1 MPRRRLFAS
10 ATMDQIESWLN
21 EGLSAAA
28 IAEKVGCTLGTL
40 RVRCSQAGVSLRR
53 KKGPVAAQGC
63 PRGPAETPRGIPS
76 RSGEKPTVTP
86 SRTITVRSETGAAY
100 EDEHLVLRVA
110 RATIQHLRSRAAR
123 KGLSDSVLATML
135 LETIVQDD
143 LYEAVLDEARTKTN
157 ARMAEVLDTKA
168 A

>member
-10 ATMDQIESWLN
+10 ATMDQIESRLN

-76 RSGEKPTVTP
+76 RSGEKLAATA
-86 SRTITVRSETGAAY
+86 RSETGAAS
-100 EDEHLVLRVA
+100 EEEHLVLRIA
-110 RATIQHLRSRAAR
+110 RPAIQHLRSRAAR

>member
-63 PRGPAETPRGIPS
+63 PRGPAETPRGMPS
-76 RSGEKPTVTP
+76 RSGEKLAGTA
-86 SRTITVRSETGAAY
+86 RSETGAAS
-100 EDEHLVLRVA
+100 EEEHLVLRIA
-110 RATIQHLRSRAAR
+110 PPAIQHLRSRAAR

>member
-21 EGLSAAA
+21 EGFCAAA

-76 RSGEKPTVTP
+76 RSGEKLAATA
-86 SRTITVRSETGAAY
+86 RSETGAAS
-100 EDEHLVLRVA
+100 EEEHLVLRVA
-110 RATIQHLRSRAAR
+110 RPTIQHLRSRAAR